1 MKPIA
6 QVAAAATIAAVGWL
20 ANAEASSAESL
31 DRTETLEVGQA
42 APPLSLMASDG
53 TRHSLEGI
61 RGETNAVLVFY
72 RGTW

>member
-20 ANAEASSAESL
+20 AGAQAAPAESV
-31 DRTETLEVGQA
+31 DRTQTLEVGQP
-42 APPLSLMASDG
+42 APSLSLMASDG
-53 TRHSLEGI
+53 EGRSLEGI
-61 RGETNAVLVFY
+61 RGETNVVLVFY